1 MKTNNHPFDSQFDFD
16 ALFDQVIKAHAQS
29 KTGKAKAKQLLASL
43 QEQGIA

>member
-1 MKTNNHPFDSQFDFD
+1 MGTNNRPSDNQFDFD
-16 ALFDQVIKAHAQS
+16 ALFDQAIKEYAQS